1 MKSTKTFNEMCG
13 YIHELLTSLG
23 YTYKLNSGL
32 FRYYLGDKELFNIY
46 NNDIDKSIWEKVNFD
61 SLWFQVNTNEDDE
74 YEPYY
79 INELTDLANKFVKL
93 YKQTKV
99 DSRRKEI
106 EKDFQ
111 DG

>member
-23 YTYKLNSGL
+23 YTYKLCSSL

-46 NNDIDKSIWEKVNFD
+46 NNDIDKSIWEKVSFD
-61 SLWFQVNTNEDDE
+61 SLWFQLNTNEDDE